1 MQGYATTHYRYRTRY
16 TMTIAMAN
24 VGMPTAHEIL
34 EDVWIAPGLDFGSG
48 ALGKF
53 AGSMGGPSAPPEL
66 AKLAALERQKEAGF
80 ALKTVRIDH
89 SQPKGKGMMARMMGA
104 KEETVTTTTEVVDI
118 RQAQISAA
126 TFAIPA
132 GYTETQMMQPGAP
145 APNLED

>member
-16 TMTIAMAN
+16 TMTIAMAT
-24 VGMPTAHEIL
+24 VEMPTAHDIV
-34 EDVWIAPGLDFGSG
+34 EDVWIATGLDFGIG
-48 ALGKF
+48 ELGKF
-53 AGSMGGPSAPPEL
+53 TGSMGGASAPPEL
-66 AKLAALERQKEAGF
+66 EKLAALARQKEVGF
-80 ALKTVRIDH
+80 ALKTVRVDH

-118 RQAQISAA
+118 RQAQIPAA

-132 GYTETQMMQPGAP
+132 GYTETQMMQPGVQ